1 MALSRGEIL
10 ENPKVIGD
18 TTNSGEVRIL
28 DGADTNYVGL
38 SVPDSVTTY
47 TIDFPGA
54 IGTNQQALRISA
66 VPVGGV
72 AVLEWYTPTAAAG
85 GSDTQLQYNNAG
97 SIAGVSGFTSDGTN
111 LSATGTFTTESTIAL
126 SDGTNAAT
134 FESPSYGGSTTYTL
148 PTNGSSNAGQALIVA
163 AGSTVGATILEW
175 GTPSGGVNA
184 AGDADGSVQFN
195 TSGSLAGETA
205 FKYTVATNVLTV
217 DNIVLDGANGD
228 ITATTASIGNID
240 IATNIISSTG
250 TNTNLVLSPDA
261 TDGNGELVIEGEST
275 IRLLDLDATQG
286 QMEIRQPAAG
296 YTTNYSV
303 TLPDNPGVT
312 NTGPKVMQFT
322 AAQDAIGSFVSN
334 RRTLNFVIDSG
345 GTNTP
350 SSGDNIPVGVRG
362 YVYIDKAMN
371 ISDARLVASSQG
383 NAVVEIRILSAGT
396 PPATTLNFGAI
407 DLDLALTNQQYSN
420 SQSTTSVTF
429 PLAVAAGDILE
440 FSVSGTPSVEN
451 VTAILVMDPI

>member
-10 ENPKVIGD
+10 ENPKVIGS

-47 TIDFPGA
+47 TIDFPA
-54 IGTNQQALRISA
+54 AEGTAQQVLRIAS
-66 VPVGGV
+66 VTSNVV
-72 AVLEWYTPTAAAG
+72 TTEWFTPTATAG

-97 SIAGVSGFTSDGTN
+97 SLAGISGFTSDGTN

-148 PTNGSSNAGQALIVA
+148 PTNGSANAGQALVVA
-163 AGSTVGATILEW
+163 TGSTQSATVLEW

-205 FKYTVATNVLTV
+205 FKYTVGTNVLTI
-217 DNIVLDGANGD
+217 DNLVLDGANGD
-228 ITATTASIGNID
+228 ITATTASIGNVD

-275 IRLLDLDATQG
+275 IRLLDLDTTQG
-286 QMEIRQPAAG
+286 QMEIRQPAGG
-296 YTTNYSV
+296 YATDYSI
-303 TLPDNPGVT
+303 TLPDDPGVT

-322 AAQDAIGSFVSN
+322 AAQNAIGSFVSN

-362 YVYIDKAMN
+362 YVYIDKAMS

-383 NAVVEIRILSAGT
+383 NCAVDIRILSAGN
-396 PPATTLNFGAI
+396 PPATTLNFGAVDI
-407 DLDLALTNQQYSN
+407 DLTLSNQQYSN
-420 SQSTTSVTF
+420 TTSASLPIT
-429 PLAVAAGDILE
+429 VAAGDILE
-440 FSVSGTPSVEN
+440 FSVSGTPTVEN
-451 VTAILVMDPI
+451 VTAILVMDPT

>member
-10 ENPKVIGD
+10 ENPKVIGS

-28 DGADTNYVGL
+28 DGSDTDYVAL
-38 SVPDSVTTY
+38 SVPDTIAQTY
-47 TIDFPGA
+47 TIDFPND
-54 IGTNQQALRISA
+54 IGTNQQSLRISG
-66 VPVGGV
+66 VPAGNV

-85 GSDTQLQYNNAG
+85 GSNTELQYNNSGSLAG
-97 SIAGVSGFTSDGTN
+97 ISGFTSDGTN
-111 LSATGTFTTESTIAL
+111 LSATGTFTTQSTIAL

-134 FESPSYGGSTTYTL
+134 FESPSYTGSTTYTL
-148 PTNGSSNAGQALIVA
+148 PSNGSANAGQALVVA
-163 AGSTVGATILEW
+163 TGSSQAATILEW

-184 AGDADGSVQFN
+184 AGDSDGSVQFN
-195 TSGSLAGETA
+195 TGGNLDGEAA
-205 FKYTVATNVLTV
+205 FKYNTSSNTLTI
-217 DNIVLDGANGD
+217 DNLVLDGTNGD
-228 ITATTASIGNID
+228 ITATLASIGNVD

-275 IRLLDLDATQG
+275 IRLLDLDTTQG

-296 YTTNYSV
+296 YATDYSI
-303 TLPDNPGVT
+303 TLPDDPGVT

-322 AAQDAIGSFVSN
+322 AAQNAIGSFVSN

-362 YVYIDKAMN
+362 YVYIDKAMS
-371 ISDARLVASSQG
+371 ITDARLVASGQG
-383 NAVVEIRILSAGT
+383 NAAVDIRILSGAT
-396 PPATTLNFGAI
+396 PPSNTLNFGAVDI
-407 DLDLALTNQQYSN
+407 DLTLSNQQYSN
-420 SQSTTSVTF
+420 TTSASLPIT
-429 PLAVAAGDILE
+429 VAAGDILE
-440 FSVSGTPSVEN
+440 FSVSGTPTVEN
-451 VTAILVMDPI
+451 VTAILVMDPT

>member
-28 DGADTNYVGL
+28 DGSDTDYVAL
-38 SVPDSVTTY
+38 SVPDTIAQTY
-47 TIDFPGA
+47 TIDFPND
-54 IGTNQQALRISA
+54 IGTNQQALRISG
-66 VPVGGV
+66 VPAGNV

-85 GSDTQLQYNNAG
+85 GSNTELQYNNSGSLAG
-97 SIAGVSGFTSDGTN
+97 ISGFTSDGTN
-111 LSATGTFTTESTIAL
+111 LSATGTFTTQSTIAL

-134 FESPSYGGSTTYTL
+134 FESPSYTGSTTYTL
-148 PTNGSSNAGQALIVA
+148 PSNGSANPGQALVVA
-163 AGSTVGATILEW
+163 SGSSQAATILEW

-184 AGDADGSVQFN
+184 AGDNDGSVQFN
-195 TSGSLAGETA
+195 TAGNLAGETA
-205 FKYTVATNVLTV
+205 FKYTVGTNTLTI
-217 DNIVLDGANGD
+217 DTLVLDGTNGD
-228 ITATTASIGNID
+228 ITATLASIGNID

-275 IRLLDLDATQG
+275 IRLLDLDTTQG

-296 YTTNYSV
+296 YATDYSI
-303 TLPDNPGVT
+303 TLPDDPGVT

-322 AAQDAIGSFVSN
+322 AAQNAIGSFVSN

-362 YVYIDKAMN
+362 YVYIDKAMS
-371 ISDARLVASSQG
+371 ITDARLVASGQG
-383 NAVVEIRILSAGT
+383 NAAVDIRILSGAT
-396 PPATTLNFGAI
+396 PPSNTLNFGTVDI
-407 DLDLALTNQQYSN
+407 DLTLSNQQYSN
-420 SQSTTSVTF
+420 TTSASLPIT
-429 PLAVAAGDILE
+429 VAAGDILE
-440 FSVSGTPSVEN
+440 FSVSGTPTVEN
-451 VTAILVMDPI
+451 VTAILVMDPT